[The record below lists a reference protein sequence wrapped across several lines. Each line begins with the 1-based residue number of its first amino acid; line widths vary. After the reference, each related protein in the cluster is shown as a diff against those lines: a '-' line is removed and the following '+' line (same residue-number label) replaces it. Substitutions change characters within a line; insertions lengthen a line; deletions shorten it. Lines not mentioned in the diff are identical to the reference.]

1 VKAWRALALAI
12 LIVLALVSL
21 RVGPARADTPTPTPT
36 PTLTPTPPW
45 ELLVVLPVSG
55 KAMLIER
62 RWSYGEEA
70 IFFAVVG
77 LGALLA
83 VGWVYDLVRGETAR
97 PEDGADVL

>member
-1 VKAWRALALAI
+1 MSRAWPAVALAV
-12 LIVLALVSL
+12 VLAVLMA
-21 RVGPARADTPTPTPT
+21 GAAFAQDPTETPTPA

-55 KAMLIER
+55 QAMLIER

-77 LGALLA
+77 LIGL
-83 VGWVYDLVRGETAR
+83 VGVLWIYDVVRGEAGR
-97 PEDGADVL
+97 REDGRHV